1 MPACSGPAFSTQD
14 QPLEGSQGPRLAQRR
29 AGTWT
34 LSQGVRSQGTSA
46 AGPSQLR
53 VPSLWSSG
61 AGSERARPA
70 DSRACPSAPATATA
84 TPNCPS
90 GRRRRRLPQRRKHFL
105 VPGAA
110 TPGRPRP
117 APQLPAGSSAG
128 KGRSPR
134 TPRLRTFSAGWTEPN
149 AAAAGRGAGLGSG
162 CPAGAGVPPSLAP
175 AGEDRGPAGQSQGP
189 GPGPAAA
196 WQPPGLSASS
206 ARGGRQFADLHNRS
220 ERTHHHGGDRLA
232 RDVGHLDPQ
241 PETRRSSGKPA
252 ARAPAAAPCRVNK
265 GTPARPAPQ
274 ESLTSPASQRPEVP
288 VRA

>member
-1 MPACSGPAFSTQD
+1 M
-14 QPLEGSQGPRLAQRR
+14 
-29 AGTWT
+29 
-34 LSQGVRSQGTSA
+34 
-46 AGPSQLR
+46 
-53 VPSLWSSG
+53 PSLWSSG

-70 DSRACPSAPATATA
+70 DSRACPSAPAAS

-90 GRRRRRLPQRRKHFL
+90 GRRRRRRRRLPQRRKHFL
-105 VPGAA
+105 VPRAA
-110 TPGRPRP
+110 PPGCPRP
-117 APQLPAGSSAG
+117 APRLPAGSSAG
-128 KGRSPR
+128 NGRSPR

-149 AAAAGRGAGLGSG
+149 AAAAGRGAGLGSR

-189 GPGPAAA
+189 GPAAA

-206 ARGGRQFADLHNRS
+206 ARVGRQSADLHNRG

-241 PETRRSSGKPA
+241 PEARRSSGTPA
-252 ARAPAAAPCRVNK
+252 ARVPAAAPCRLNK
-265 GTPARPAPQ
+265 GARAPPAPQ